1 MNNKEELI
9 KLIQENPKLPFVFMV
24 NNDEIADGYGC
35 TVMENFKVYISEIY
49 EYEAYGDKV
58 FTDDLYDIRDY
69 YYCAFADNEEYKD
82 LFNEEYEKAINDW
95 IDENIVHYKAIVL
108 YVS

>member
-1 MNNKEELI
+1 MNNKEELV

-24 NNDEIADGYGC
+24 NNDEIADSYGY
-35 TVMENFKVYISEIY
+35 TIMENFKACISEIY
-49 EYEAYGDKV
+49 EYEAYGNKT
-58 FTDDLYDIRDY
+58 FTDDRTDVEEY
-69 YYCAFADNEEYKD
+69 YYNYFSDREEYKN
-82 LFNEEYEKAINDW
+82 LSNEEYEKAINDW